1 MLNYNKNLRD
11 KVYFYFLLLVI
22 TIFYLQLYLT
32 ASNEI
37 IGDKWAYNNLFINYS
52 AGFVRRGILGEVFLI
67 INKIYNVGPL
77 DFFPKI
83 IFILYFTQL
92 IIFFKLIYKFRKYNL
107 FVTFLILSPSLL
119 LFNIY
124 EVNVAL
130 SKDIFITVSILI
142 HALIVSNKTI
152 SLSKYKKILLF
163 IIIPILTLN
172 IFIHENQIIFLPFHI
187 LLSMYFLKESKNKS
201 KNYHL
206 LKNYYFFLIPFIVI
220 LSSSISY
227 EKYLIINESIKQ
239 FDATLPNQVAGNIN
253 LLIGGFIKWHF
264 FYHDTIDF
272 LRLFFCF
279 TLSLFLIYLVFH
291 NLILKKIIYSNNF
304 NINYYFYFILPTFV
318 IFGLMLDHGR
328 SIHLILMHMLSFYL
342 VLEFNKFKFEKFYYN
357 LFNNFLIKNL
367 IYIFLIFYLFFW
379 YLPQGGGFT
388 GIGNF
393 STLFKSG
400 LTEKFLELFL
410 IIYNYIDI
418 NVITLPR
425 VNI

>member
-1 MLNYNKNLRD
+1 MVNYNKNLWD
-11 KVYFYFLLLVI
+11 KVYLYFLLLII
-22 TIFYLQLYLT
+22 TIFYIQLYHT

-37 IGDKWAYNNLFINYS
+37 IGDKWAYDNLFINYS
-52 AGFVRRGILGEVFLI
+52 AGFVRRGLLGEVFLTL
-67 INKIYNVGPL
+67 NKNYNIGPL
-77 DFFPKI
+77 DFFPKVL
-83 IFILYFTQL
+83 FLLYFAQL
-92 IIFFKLIYKFRKYNL
+92 IIFFKLVYKFRKYNL
-107 FVTFLILSPSLL
+107 FVTFLVLSPSLL

-124 EVNVAL
+124 EVNVVL

-152 SLSKYKKILLF
+152 SLSKYYKILFF
-163 IIIPILTLN
+163 IIFPILTCN
-172 IFIHENQIIFLPFHI
+172 IFIHESQIIFLPLHI
-187 LLSMYFLKESKNKS
+187 LLSMYFLKESKIKS
-201 KNYHL
+201 NYFYL
-206 LKNYYFFLIPFIVI
+206 LKSYYFFLIPLMFI
-220 LSSSISY
+220 LFSSISY

-272 LRLFFCF
+272 IRLFFCI

-291 NLILKKIIYSNNF
+291 NLILKKIIYTNNF

-342 VLEFNKFKFEKFYYN
+342 VLDFNQFKFEKIYYN
-357 LFNNFLIKNL
+357 LFNNFVTKNL
-367 IYIFLIFYLFFW
+367 IFIFLIFYLFFW

-393 STLFKSG
+393 SSLFKSG
-400 LTEKFLELFL
+400 LMEKFLELFL
-410 IIYNYIDI
+410 IVYNFIDI
-418 NVITLPR
+418 NIITLPR

>member
-1 MLNYNKNLRD
+1 MVNYNKNLWD
-11 KVYFYFLLLVI
+11 KVYLYFLLLII

-92 IIFFKLIYKFRKYNL
+92 IIFFKLVYKFRKYNL

-130 SKDIFITVSILI
+130 SKDIFITLSILI
-142 HALIVSNKTI
+142 HALIVSSKTI

-187 LLSMYFLKESKNKS
+187 LLSRYFLKESKNKS
-201 KNYHL
+201 KNYHF
-206 LKNYYFFLIPFIVI
+206 LKSYYFFLIPLIAI

-253 LLIGGFIKWHF
+253 LIIGGFIKWHF

-272 LRLFFCF
+272 IRLFFCI

-291 NLILKKIIYSNNF
+291 NLILKKIIFTNNF

-393 STLFKSG
+393 SSLFKSG

-410 IIYNYIDI
+410 IIYNYIDL

>member
-1 MLNYNKNLRD
+1 MVNYNKNLWD
-11 KVYFYFLLLVI
+11 KVYLYFLLLII
-22 TIFYLQLYLT
+22 TIFYIQLYHT

-37 IGDKWAYNNLFINYS
+37 IGDKWAYDNLFINYS
-52 AGFVRRGILGEVFLI
+52 AGFVRRGLLGEVFLTL
-67 INKIYNVGPL
+67 NKNYNIGPL
-77 DFFPKI
+77 DFFPKVL
-83 IFILYFTQL
+83 FLLYFAQL
-92 IIFFKLIYKFRKYNL
+92 IIFFKLVYKFRKYNL
-107 FVTFLILSPSLL
+107 FVTFLVLSPSLL

-124 EVNVAL
+124 EVNVVL

-152 SLSKYKKILLF
+152 SLSKYYKILFF
-163 IIIPILTLN
+163 IIFPILTCN
-172 IFIHENQIIFLPFHI
+172 IFIHESQIIFLPFHI
-187 LLSMYFLKESKNKS
+187 LLSMYFLKESKIKS
-201 KNYHL
+201 NYFHL
-206 LKNYYFFLIPFIVI
+206 LKSYYFFLIPLMFI
-220 LSSSISY
+220 LFSSISY

-264 FYHDTIDF
+264 FYHDTSDF
-272 LRLFFCF
+272 IRLFFCI

-291 NLILKKIIYSNNF
+291 NLILKKIIYTNNF

-342 VLEFNKFKFEKFYYN
+342 VLDFNQFKFEKIYYN
-357 LFNNFLIKNL
+357 LFNNFVTKNL
-367 IYIFLIFYLFFW
+367 IFIFLIFYLFFW

-393 STLFKSG
+393 SSLFKSG
-400 LTEKFLELFL
+400 LMEKFLELFL
-410 IIYNYIDI
+410 IVYNFIDI
-418 NVITLPR
+418 NIITLPR

>member
-1 MLNYNKNLRD
+1 MVNYNKNLQD
-11 KVYFYFLLLVI
+11 KVYLYFLLSII
-22 TIFYLQLYLT
+22 TIFYTQLYYT
-32 ASNEI
+32 VSNEI
-37 IGDKWAYNNLFINYS
+37 VGDKWAYDNLFINYS
-52 AGFVRRGILGEVFLI
+52 AGFVRRGLLGEIFLI

-83 IFILYFTQL
+83 LFILYFTQL
-92 IIFFKLIYKFRKYNL
+92 IIFFKLVYKFKKYNL

-124 EVNVAL
+124 EVNVVL
-130 SKDIFITVSILI
+130 SKDIFIAVSILI
-142 HALIVSNKTI
+142 HALIVSSKTI

-163 IIIPILTLN
+163 VIFPILTIN

-187 LLSMYFLKESKNKS
+187 LLSTYFLKESKNKS

-206 LKNYYFFLIPFIVI
+206 LKSYYFFLIPLIAI

-253 LLIGGFIKWHF
+253 LIIGGFIKWHF

-272 LRLFFCF
+272 IRLFFCI

-291 NLILKKIIYSNNF
+291 NLILKKIIYTNNF

-342 VLEFNKFKFEKFYYN
+342 VLEFNKLKFEKIYYS

-393 STLFKSG
+393 SSLFKSG
-400 LTEKFLELFL
+400 LMEKFLELFL
-410 IIYNYIDI
+410 IIYNYIDLNI
-418 NVITLPR
+418 ITLPR

>member
-1 MLNYNKNLRD
+1 MVNYNKNLWD
-11 KVYFYFLLLVI
+11 KLYFYFLLLII
-22 TIFYLQLYLT
+22 TIFYTQLYYA

-37 IGDKWAYNNLFINYS
+37 IGDKWAYDNLFINYS
-52 AGFVRRGILGEVFLI
+52 AGFVRRGLLGEVFLI
-67 INKIYNVGPL
+67 INKIYNIGPL
-77 DFFPKI
+77 DFFPKVL
-83 IFILYFTQL
+83 FLLYFTQF
-92 IIFFKLIYKFRKYNL
+92 IIFFKLVYKFRKYKL

-119 LFNIY
+119 LFHIY
-124 EVNVAL
+124 EVNAVL
-130 SKDIFITVSILI
+130 SKDIFITLSILI
-142 HALIVSNKTI
+142 HAFVVSNKTM
-152 SLSKYKKILLF
+152 SLSRYKKILFF
-163 IIIPILTLN
+163 IIFPILTCN
-172 IFIHENQIIFLPFHI
+172 IFIHENQIIFLSFHV
-187 LLSMYFLKESKNKS
+187 LLTTYFLEESKKKY
-201 KNYHL
+201 KNYDL
-206 LKNYYFFLIPFIVI
+206 LKSYFIFILPLLII
-220 LSSSISY
+220 LFSSISY

-272 LRLFFCF
+272 IRLFFCIIF
-279 TLSLFLIYLVFH
+279 SLFLIYFVFH
-291 NLILKKIIYSNNF
+291 NLILKKTIYSKNF

-342 VLEFNKFKFEKFYYN
+342 VLEFNHFKFEKNYYG
-357 LFNNFLIKNL
+357 LLNNFVVKNL

-393 STLFKSG
+393 NSLFKSG
-400 LTEKFLELFL
+400 LMEKFLELFL
-410 IIYNYIDI
+410 IIYNYIDLNI
-418 NVITLPR
+418 ITLPR

>member
-1 MLNYNKNLRD
+1 MLNYNKNLSD
-11 KVYFYFLLLVI
+11 KVYFYFLLLII
-22 TIFYLQLYLT
+22 TIFYLQLYHI

-67 INKIYNVGPL
+67 VNKIYNVGPL

-83 IFILYFTQL
+83 LFILYFTQL
-92 IIFFKLIYKFRKYNL
+92 IIFFKLVYKFRKYNL

-124 EVNVAL
+124 EVNVVL

-152 SLSKYKKILLF
+152 SLSKYYKILFF
-163 IIIPILTLN
+163 IIFPILTCN

-187 LLSMYFLKESKNKS
+187 LLSIYFLKESKNKS

-206 LKNYYFFLIPFIVI
+206 LKSYYFFLIPLMFI
-220 LSSSISY
+220 LFASISY

-264 FYHDTIDF
+264 FYHDIIDF
-272 LRLFFCF
+272 IRLFFCI
-279 TLSLFLIYLVFH
+279 TLSLFLFNLIFH
-291 NLILKKIIYSNNF
+291 NLIRKKIIYSNNF

-342 VLEFNKFKFEKFYYN
+342 VLEFNKFKFERIYYN
-357 LFNNFLIKNL
+357 LFSNFFIKNL

-379 YLPQGGGFT
+379 YLPQGGGFN

-393 STLFKSG
+393 YSLFKSG
-400 LTEKFLELFL
+400 LMEKFLELFL

-418 NVITLPR
+418 NIISLPR

>member
-11 KVYFYFLLLVI
+11 KVYFYFLLLII
-22 TIFYLQLYLT
+22 TIFYLQLYHT

-83 IFILYFTQL
+83 LFILYLTQL
-92 IIFFKLIYKFRKYNL
+92 IIFFKLVYKFKKYNL

-206 LKNYYFFLIPFIVI
+206 LKNYYFFLIPLIVI

-272 LRLFFCF
+272 LRLFFCI

-342 VLEFNKFKFEKFYYN
+342 VLEFNKLKFEKIYYN

-393 STLFKSG
+393 SSLFKSG

>member
-1 MLNYNKNLRD
+1 MVNYNKNLWD
-11 KVYFYFLLLVI
+11 KVYLYFLLLI
-22 TIFYLQLYLT
+22 ISIFYIHLYHT
-32 ASNEI
+32 SSNEI

-67 INKIYNVGPL
+67 INKIYNIGPL
-77 DFFPKI
+77 DFFPKVL
-83 IFILYFTQL
+83 FILYFTQL
-92 IIFFKLIYKFRKYNL
+92 IIFFKLVYKFRKYNL

-124 EVNVAL
+124 EVNVVL

-163 IIIPILTLN
+163 IIFPILTLN

-187 LLSMYFLKESKNKS
+187 LLSLYFLNDPKNKS
-201 KNYHL
+201 ENYHF
-206 LKNYYFFLIPFIVI
+206 LKSYYFFLIPLIVI
-220 LSSSISY
+220 LFSSISY

-253 LLIGGFIKWHF
+253 LIIGGFIKWHF

-272 LRLFFCF
+272 IRLFFCI
-279 TLSLFLIYLVFH
+279 TLSLFLIYLIFH
-291 NLILKKIIYSNNF
+291 NLILKKIIYSNKF
-304 NINYYFYFILPTFV
+304 NINYYLYFILPTFV

-342 VLEFNKFKFEKFYYN
+342 VLEFNKLKFEKVYYS

-393 STLFKSG
+393 SSLFKSG
-400 LTEKFLELFL
+400 LMEKFLELFL
-410 IIYNYIDI
+410 IIYNYIDV
-418 NVITLPR
+418 NVINLPR

>member
-1 MLNYNKNLRD
+1 MVNYNKNLWD
-11 KVYFYFLLLVI
+11 KVYLYFLLLII
-22 TIFYLQLYLT
+22 TIFYIQLYHT

-37 IGDKWAYNNLFINYS
+37 IGDKWAYDNLFINYS
-52 AGFVRRGILGEVFLI
+52 AGFVRRGLLGEVFLTL
-67 INKIYNVGPL
+67 NKNYNIGPL
-77 DFFPKI
+77 DFFPKVL
-83 IFILYFTQL
+83 FLLYFAQL
-92 IIFFKLIYKFRKYNL
+92 IIFFKLVYKFRKYNL
-107 FVTFLILSPSLL
+107 FVTFLVLSPSLL

-124 EVNVAL
+124 EVNVVL

-152 SLSKYKKILLF
+152 SLSKYYKILFF
-163 IIIPILTLN
+163 IIFPILTCN
-172 IFIHENQIIFLPFHI
+172 IFIHESQIIFLPFHI
-187 LLSMYFLKESKNKS
+187 LLSMYFLKESKIKS
-201 KNYHL
+201 NYFYL
-206 LKNYYFFLIPFIVI
+206 LKSYYFFLIPLMFI
-220 LSSSISY
+220 LFSSISY

-272 LRLFFCF
+272 IRLFFCI

-291 NLILKKIIYSNNF
+291 NLILKKIIYTNNF

-342 VLEFNKFKFEKFYYN
+342 VLDFNQFKFEKIYYN
-357 LFNNFLIKNL
+357 LFNNFVTKNL
-367 IYIFLIFYLFFW
+367 IFIFLIFYLFFW

-393 STLFKSG
+393 SSLFKSG
-400 LTEKFLELFL
+400 LMEKFLELFL
-410 IIYNYIDI
+410 IVYNFIDI
-418 NVITLPR
+418 NIITLPR